1 GYAYVHV
8 ARGRLEVNGI
18 IFNEG
23 DGARVRDERLLSF
36 ARGENA
42 EVLVF

>member
-1 GYAYVHV
+1 MHV